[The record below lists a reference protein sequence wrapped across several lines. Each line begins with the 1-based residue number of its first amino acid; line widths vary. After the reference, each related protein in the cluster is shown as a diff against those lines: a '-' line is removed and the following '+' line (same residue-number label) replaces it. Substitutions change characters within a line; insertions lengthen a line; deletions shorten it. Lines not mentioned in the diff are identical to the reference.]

1 MTTDADAEDIDA
13 EEELDRRD
21 RVVKA
26 GELRQWLIDNRD
38 REEYSELEAVV
49 NGAEFRGKKYSKF
62 EYMLY
67 SERLLEIGRPDLLEP
82 LLHAEA
88 EWRADRAAASKG
100 RTSLGMPDVVSSH
113 DRALSIPVVQCG
125 WKDRR
130 NIQCEDA
137 SLPGAVRCAKHGGD
151 WLDPKIRHS
160 LLLNSYAR
168 LVEASEVA
176 VDALVWVA
184 EHGKREDAR
193 VMAAREILDRSGIR
207 AGVDVNINMPAELD
221 AGAKVSELH
230 ARLDKMAESL
240 TTREAIMGGML
251 EIVDAEIIEVE
262 VIEDDG
268 DESYG

>member
-1 MTTDADAEDIDA
+1 MTDENLDA

-21 RVVKA
+21 RVVKT

-38 REEYSELEAVV
+38 RAEYAELESVL
-49 NGAEFRGKKYSKF
+49 NGPDFRGKQYAKYDF
-62 EYMLY
+62 MVY
-67 SERLLEIGRPDLLEP
+67 SERLIDVGRPDLLEA

-88 EWRADRAAASKG
+88 EWRADRVAASKG
-100 RTSLGMPDVVSSH
+100 RVHLGMPDAVDTP
-113 DRALSIPVVQCG
+113 DRALGIPVVQCG

-130 NIQCEDA
+130 NAQCPDA
-137 SLPGAVRCAKHGGD
+137 ALPGAVRCAKHGGD
-151 WLDPKIRHS
+151 WLDAKTRGA

-168 LVEASEVA
+168 LVEASEIA

-207 AGVDVNINMPAELD
+207 AGVDVNVNLAGEND
-221 AGAKVSELH
+221 ATVKVNELH

-240 TTREAIMGGML
+240 STRENLVARAMAL
-251 EIVDAEIIEVE
+251 TDDDEIVDAEIVE
-262 VIEDDG
+262 EDEDV
-268 DESYG
+268 

>member
-1 MTTDADAEDIDA
+1 MADQNSDAAQDED
-13 EEELDRRD
+13 LDRRD
-21 RVVKA
+21 RVVKS

-38 REEYSELEAVV
+38 REEYADLEEVI
-49 NGAEFRGKKYSKF
+49 NGPDFRGKKYMQYEF
-62 EYMLY
+62 MLY
-67 SERLLEIGRPDLLEP
+67 SERLIELERHDLLEP

-100 RTSLGMPDVVSSH
+100 RIHLGMPDAVDSPDKSL
-113 DRALSIPVVQCG
+113 AIPTVQCG

-130 NIQCEDA
+130 NIQCTSA
-137 SLPGAVRCAKHGGD
+137 ALPGSVRCAKHGGD

-168 LVEASEVA
+168 LVEASEIA

-207 AGVDVNINMPAELD
+207 AGVDVNINMSTD
-221 AGAKVSELH
+221 NDGSTKVSELH

-240 TTREAIMGGML
+240 STREAIIAANTIDD
-251 EIVDAEIIEVE
+251 EIIDAEIIEE
-262 VIEDDG
+262 EDVLE
-268 DESYG
+268 DE